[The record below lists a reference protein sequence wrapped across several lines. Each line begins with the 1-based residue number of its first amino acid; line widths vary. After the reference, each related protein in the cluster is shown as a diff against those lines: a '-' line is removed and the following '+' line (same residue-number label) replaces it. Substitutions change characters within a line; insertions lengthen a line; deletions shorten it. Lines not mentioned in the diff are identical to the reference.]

1 MIRMR
6 MLATAGWLLGSIT
19 AVAASLLGSAYTH
32 TVMADD
38 GWNPFADKD
47 RAAVRKSRKA
57 RRSAPAQNADRRP
70 YLAPIREFDGRTS
83 PPQPYPAPP
92 PSYGAGTGYQPP
104 GVAGNGAPGSVPYG
118 APGTYVPA
126 PVTGSS
132 GFAANAPGVQRGE
145 LAPVISSGGGAL
157 PDGAWQGLDASSAEQ
172 LLGPV
177 LLPPTSPA
185 LNDLWRRIMSGTVPD
200 PRLEAVRLA
209 ALLKAGDF
217 EQAPRTQGA
226 TPSNPAKNLA
236 KDVTEAKFDLAT
248 GETDQGCRRIKGAV
262 ATPAK
267 LPKRLRG
274 EAIVLAGYCAIIAG
288 NPKAGSLAAE
298 LARDSGYSQP
308 FVLGLLEAIAS
319 GGNVRAPLPQRVSL
333 IDGLL
338 VRQLK
343 SPDPAMI
350 DDMLQRADAAF
361 LQLLAKDSDASPG
374 LRLKTAERAAA
385 INVITPAVLAEAY
398 RAAGDGADAATGAAI
413 DRARHFQNA
422 ERNQAQ
428 FAKTR
433 AIRALLD
440 SARRD
445 GLYEVAASAVAPIV
459 REMRP
464 AQEISWFAETAI
476 ETLAAGADY
485 QSARQWVQASGLRAP
500 NGALEH
506 WLMLLDIADPEVG
519 RQNRGRSIN
528 VLENLARQGR
538 LSQIMLHRLATVLDA
553 LDYNIPVPL
562 WNMASRTEQ
571 PQTGH
576 LPETGML
583 SAMKKASEAR
593 QIAATTLYALRTIA
607 PEGTAKTH
615 LLGLGETIRAL
626 KRAGLEKDARR
637 LGFEVLFGEWPRAR

>member
-1 MIRMR
+1 MR
-6 MLATAGWLLGSIT
+6 MLASAGWTQRSATTVIA
-19 AVAASLLGSAYTH
+19 AVLVAILAPAAP
-32 TVMADD
+32 ADD
-38 GWNPFADKD
+38 SWNPFAEQD
-47 RAAVRKSRKA
+47 REAARKARKSRRA
-57 RRSAPAQNADRRP
+57 EPPQNGDRQP
-70 YLAPIREFDGRTS
+70 YLAPVTKFDGRSST
-83 PPQPYPAPP
+83 PQPYPATPP
-92 PSYGAGTGYQPP
+92 GYASGGGYQPP
-104 GVAGNGAPGSVPYG
+104 GVAGSTVPGSAPYG

-126 PVTGSS
+126 PSTGAPS
-132 GFAANAPGVQRGE
+132 FAANAPGVERGE
-145 LAPVISSGGGAL
+145 LAPVVSADGGL
-157 PDGAWQGLDASSAEQ
+157 PDGAWQGLDASAAEQ
-172 LLGPV
+172 LLAPLRV
-177 LLPPTSPA
+177 PPASPA
-185 LNDLWRRIMSGTVPD
+185 LNALWRRIMSGPVPD
-200 PRLEAVRLA
+200 PRLEGVRRT
-209 ALLKAGDF
+209 ALLKAGRF
-217 EQAPRTQGA
+217 EEAQRLKGGGA
-226 TPSNPAKNLA
+226 RGTSKNPA
-236 KDVTEAKFDLAT
+236 DQVTGAVLDLAT
-248 GETDQGCRRIKGAV
+248 GDQDSGCRRIKAAV
-262 ATPAK
+262 AKPGK
-267 LPKRLRG
+267 LPRRLRG
-274 EAIVLAGYCAIIAG
+274 EAVVLAGYCAIVAG

-298 LARDSGYSQP
+298 LARDSGYNRP
-308 FVLGLLEAIAS
+308 FVIGLLEAIAS
-319 GGNVRAPLPQRVSL
+319 GGNVRAPLPRRVSL
-333 IDGLL
+333 VEGLL

-343 SPDPAMI
+343 APDPALI
-350 DDMLQRADAAF
+350 DSMLPRANAAF
-361 LQLLAKDSDASPG
+361 LQLVATDSNASPA
-374 LRLKTAERAAA
+374 LRLKAAERAAA
-385 INVITPAVLAEAY
+385 TNVISPAALADAY
-398 RAAGDGADAATGAAI
+398 RTAGAGGAADAAH
-413 DRARHFQNA
+413 DRARHFLNA

-445 GLYEVAASAVAPIV
+445 GVYEVTAAAVAPIV

-485 QSARQWVQASGLRAP
+485 RTARQWVQGSGLRGR

-506 WLMLLDIADPEVG
+506 WLMLLDIADPEIG
-519 RQNRGRSIN
+519 PQDRGRSIN

-538 LSQIMLHRLATVLDA
+538 FSQAMLHRLATVLDA

-583 SAMKKASEAR
+583 SALKKASEAR

-637 LGFEVLFGEWPRAR
+637 LGFEALFTEWPRAG